1 MFLFRS
7 QIHPI
12 ENKQNWFSKLPYAM
26 KIMVHQLLDWLLRL
40 TIASLS
46 FAIDDGFPKRI
57 CGGKNQ
63 KQIFPILVVKP
74 HLKKVRSLLGFTC
87 FHFSPR
93 HLPIQTATDKSKMWT
108 SHTRGGVTNRPGRTT
123 QTKNIGE
130 NEEILQ
136 TSRLTLLYF
145 LR

>member
-93 HLPIQTATDKSKMWT
+93 HLPIQICNRQIQNVDFPHQGRGHKSPRQDNPNQKYWRKRRNFADKSLDIA
-108 SHTRGGVTNRPGRTT
+108 VLP
-123 QTKNIGE
+123 
-130 NEEILQ
+130 
-136 TSRLTLLYF
+136 
-145 LR
+145 